1 MCILMLNTIDNL
13 SGIAD
18 GLKALARAVQEA
30 PGALKA
36 AYQAGFL
43 DGALAAAVVVLLL
56 LILTRRTS

>member
-1 MCILMLNTIDNL
+1 MMPNPLQPVESL

-18 GLKALARAVQEA
+18 GLKALARAVDGA

-43 DGALAAAVVVLLL
+43 DGALTAAVVLLL
-56 LILTRRTS
+56 ALALTRRNS

>member
-1 MCILMLNTIDNL
+1 MGILLLNDFESF

-18 GLKALARAVQEA
+18 GLKALARAIQEA

-43 DGALAAAVVVLLL
+43 DGALAAGVVLLL
-56 LILTRRTS
+56 LLFLTRRNT